1 MNSHPSLPNGHF
13 DLFVPLA
20 SGHHF
25 LLYLI
30 RHHGEAEPYNVVV
43 VVIFFS
49 GGGGGG
55 AELVFFH
62 MYYNYFYSFRLP
74 CPVVPVSDPEEE
86 GFDCYILVCENL
98 EWDNST
104 WNFLKKKLRKTAEV
118 YIAVK
123 NYKFLKLNLVAA
135 V

>member
-1 MNSHPSLPNGHF
+1 M
-13 DLFVPLA
+13 
-20 SGHHF
+20 
-25 LLYLI
+25 
-30 RHHGEAEPYNVVV
+30 
-43 VVIFFS
+43 
-49 GGGGGG
+49 
-55 AELVFFH
+55 
-62 MYYNYFYSFRLP
+62 
-74 CPVVPVSDPEEE
+74 VPVSDPLEE

>member
-1 MNSHPSLPNGHF
+1 MLLLL
-13 DLFVPLA
+13 LF
-20 SGHHF
+20 
-25 LLYLI
+25 
-30 RHHGEAEPYNVVV
+30 
-43 VVIFFS
+43 FFR
-49 GGGGGG
+49 GGWG